1 MTCLVYFKDT
11 GRIGDAYKGYRVR
24 DFSNE
29 PADQTTRYSFDLF
42 MSGPVLTCT
51 GSAVSAVDAS
61 LGAITIVNK
70 KKQKKNCY
78 VTATKQLHNSYV
90 TARARITIM

>member
-24 DFSNE
+24 DFWNE

-51 GSAVSAVDAS
+51 GSAVSAIDAS
-61 LGAITIVNK
+61 LGAIIIVNK
-70 KKQKKNCY
+70 TKQKNSY
-78 VTATKQLHNSYV
+78 TTATKQLHNSYV